1 MSDEANRPKWA
12 DVKKR
17 LAERLTAAHKG
28 IADALKV
35 SDTPRTDAIEQGW
48 LYTHDEKRKAIE
60 LLLEHARQLE
70 RENTLLRSAMPKP
83 VYTAQE
89 LQAITSCAPWPQDG
103 GVVGEVP
110 AGRGFR

>member
-1 MSDEANRPKWA
+1 M
-12 DVKKR
+12 
-17 LAERLTAAHKG
+17 
-28 IADALKV
+28 
-35 SDTPRTDAIEQGW
+35 SDTPRTDALISESGGW
-48 LYTHDEKRKAIE
+48 RMPADYAALA
-60 LLLEHARQLE
+60 EHARQLE
-70 RENTLLRSAMPKP
+70 RENALLRSAMPKP